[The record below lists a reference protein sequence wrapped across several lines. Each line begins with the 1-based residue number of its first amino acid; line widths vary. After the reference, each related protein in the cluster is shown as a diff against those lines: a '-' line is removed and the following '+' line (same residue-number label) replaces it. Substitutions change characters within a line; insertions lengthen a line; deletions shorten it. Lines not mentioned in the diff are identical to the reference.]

1 MKLQFRSPKGVP
13 DILPKDQKYWD
24 FIIETVNKRAQSFGF
39 EKISLPIFEESGLY
53 QKGTGINTDIVQ
65 KEMYN
70 VKPYS
75 NIEKE
80 SNSREYALRPEFTPG
95 IIRAYIEH
103 GMQTKSQPVKLI
115 TTGPVF
121 RHDKPQKGRYRQFW
135 QFNLEVIG
143 NKNPLT
149 DALLILLIH
158 QIYIDLGLKNK
169 TIIEINNIGCKK
181 CQPRI
186 RKKLIKLLEPIQSK
200 LCPTCQD
207 RIYSNPL
214 RVIDCKNKKCQKQV
228 SSLPHIIDFICTD
241 CKKDFTHTLEYLDD
255 LKVAYDLNPYL
266 VRGLDY
272 YTGTTFEVK
281 DKKDA
286 QKQSSLAGGGHYD
299 RLMKLYGGPDT
310 PAIGFAGGIE
320 RLVDKLKEEEVEVPS
335 KSKTDVFIV
344 QIGKK
349 AQKKAMS
356 LISSLSE
363 KNYSVGCAVGK
374 ETLSAQLKVANK
386 ISAKL
391 ALIIGQ
397 REILDKTIIVKDL
410 DEATQETVD
419 QEEIEIYINKKLDE
433 KKS

>member
-24 FIIETVNKRAQSFGF
+24 FIIDTVEKRAQSFGF
-39 EKISLPIFEESGLY
+39 EKIILPIFEESTLY

-70 VKPYS
+70 VTPYS
-75 NIEKE
+75 NLDKE
-80 SNSREYALRPEFTPG
+80 TDKEYALRPEFTPG
-95 IIRAYIEH
+95 IIRSYLEH
-103 GMQTKSQPVKLI
+103 GMHTKTQPVKLLSI
-115 TTGPVF
+115 GPVF

-135 QFNLEVIG
+135 QFNLEAVG
-143 NKNPLT
+143 SKNPLT
-149 DALLILLIH
+149 DALLILLIY
-158 QIYIDLGLKNK
+158 QVFVDLGLKNK
-169 TIIEINNIGCKK
+169 IVLEINNIGCKK

-186 RKKLIKLLEPIQSK
+186 RKKLIKLLEPLQSK

-214 RVIDCKNKKCQKQV
+214 RVIDCKNKKCQKVV
-228 SSLPHIIDFICTD
+228 STLPHIIDFICTD

-272 YTGTTFEVK
+272 YTGTTFEIRDK
-281 DKKDA
+281 DDP
-286 QKQSSLAGGGHYD
+286 QKLTSLGGGGHYD
-299 RLMKLYGGPDT
+299 GLIKLYGGPDT
-310 PAIGFAGGIE
+310 PAIGFAGGVE
-320 RLVDKLKEEEVEVPS
+320 RVVEKLKSEEIKLPS
-335 KSKTDVFIV
+335 QSKTDIFLV

-349 AQKKAMS
+349 AQKKVMS
-356 LISSLSE
+356 LISELSE
-363 KNYSVGCAVGK
+363 KHYSVGCAVGK

-386 ISAKL
+386 VRAKL

-397 REILDKTIIVKDL
+397 REMLDKTIIVKDMI
-410 DEATQETVD
+410 EATQETVD
-419 QEEIEIYINKKLDE
+419 QDDIETYINKKLDE